1 MAVKTGK
8 FIMSATSP
16 YEIFSMNPD
25 TIDQQF
31 EEYREAYK
39 PQAYNNIQNFVI
51 MQKVTTLYREAKEIL
66 EGSEAMSPYYESG
79 TLEVH
84 DRQGVTYTYR
94 YRYKSEQKV
103 ATMFVTAEHVV
114 FLIPPEHKDYC
125 LNFCKKVEDV
135 RKKKYFSTWKDVE
148 PMIPFIV
155 ESYITKEG
163 PYIITL
169 KKPCE
174 RIYPMRELLN
184 YFGGALKPEY
194 VSAIIHR
201 LYHFVAHMGLLGM
214 THNAITVDNL
224 FFAPGRRTED
234 GEAYKIDDLR
244 FVGVFGGWFFTT
256 SSDEK
261 IAGMPREI
269 FELAPDVV
277 KRTRYSNFE
286 VDELAIKRVGRELL
300 GDVTG
305 SDLGNTPEPMARW
318 LNDPHCK
325 EDAYAEYEGWENT
338 NILAFGKRRFVD
350 MDVSI

>member
-8 FIMSATSP
+8 LIMSATSP
-16 YEIFSMNPD
+16 YEIFTMNPD
-25 TIDQQF
+25 TIEQQY
-31 EEYREAYK
+31 EEYREAYR

-66 EGSEAMSPYYESG
+66 EGSDTTSPYYESG

-94 YRYKSEQKV
+94 YRYKSDQKV
-103 ATMFVTAEHVV
+103 ATMFVTEDKIVYLV
-114 FLIPPEHKDYC
+114 LPEHKDYC
-125 LNFCKKVEDV
+125 FNFCKKVEDV
-135 RKKKYFSTWKDVE
+135 RKKTYLGSWKDVE

-163 PYIITL
+163 PYVIAL

-174 RIYPMRELLN
+174 RIYPMRELMN
-184 YFGGALKPEY
+184 HFGGALKPEY

-224 FFAPGRRTED
+224 FFAPGRRTKD
-234 GEAYKIDDLR
+234 GEAYKIEDLR

-261 IAGMPREI
+261 IKGMPREV
-269 FELAPDVV
+269 FEVAPEEV
-277 KRTRYSNFE
+277 KRMRYSSFE

-300 GDVTG
+300 GDASG
-305 SDLGNTPEPMARW
+305 ADLGATPEPMARW
-318 LNDPHCK
+318 LRNPRCK
-325 EDAYAEYEGWENT
+325 EDAYAEYAAWENT
-338 NILAFGKRRFVD
+338 NRLAFGKRRFVD